1 VGRSLRHLPR
11 AAQGPRRLSGALS
24 VAAFAALA
32 APSCLV
38 TTTSDFQDPTQL
50 TPPFLSAATAEPP
63 IDSFV
68 LIDDINVTRFF
79 NATLRSQDYPDS
91 PLFARLYLDF
101 PANTQGN
108 LLDQAPVE
116 TKNLDDSPRRI
127 SLTWRPSTAGSA
139 VVTPGCHSI
148 TLMVSR
154 NFQAIDVRPA
164 GGETETDFLVWWV
177 YLPADVLARGQGVA
191 GAGGSAGAGG
201 GEAGTGGAA
210 GAGGQAGVDG
220 AAGAGP
226 SGDFDSIERC
236 LLLGSRP

>member
-1 VGRSLRHLPR
+1 MGRGLRHLPR
-11 AAQGPRRLSGALS
+11 ATQGPRRLSGALS
-24 VAAFAALA
+24 IAALVAAAALA

-68 LIDDINVTRFF
+68 LIDDINVTRTFS
-79 NATLRSQDYPDS
+79 ATLRSQDYPDS

-108 LLDQAPVE
+108 LLAQAPVD
-116 TKNLDDSPRRI
+116 TKNLDDPPRPI
-127 SLTWRPSTAGSA
+127 EMSWRPSTAGSA
-139 VVTPGCHSI
+139 ILTPGCHSI

-164 GGETETDFLVWWV
+164 NDESETDFLVWWV

-191 GAGGSAGAGG
+191 GAGGAG
-201 GEAGTGGAA
+201 GEAGIGGAA
-210 GAGGQAGVDG
+210 GAGGQAGAGG